1 MSDLVRDGTPLSS
14 VDTAW
19 LHMEDPT
26 NLMMVTGLFVL
37 DGPLS
42 VDELRR
48 TLNVRMTDCF
58 PRLRHRVRQRGATA
72 SWRVDPHFDVAS
84 HVHRV
89 GLPGPRGP
97 ESLRELVSDLM
108 STPLDFS
115 KPLWQCHLI
124 DDVGDGCA
132 VVMRVH
138 HCIGDGL
145 ALAHVL
151 LSMTDNLPIVETSLP
166 RVERRHLGHH
176 LADRV
181 EWLIDTTDAAVGA
194 VFQLAR
200 GVVRIAHEGVKATLH
215 PVHTLGLIRSAAEGA
230 RAMLGI
236 ITRPSDPR
244 TQFKGPLGVSKRVA
258 WSRPFPIDK
267 LKEIGRGLG
276 ATINDVLL
284 AAVAGGLRRY
294 LESHP
299 GQRPSAEIHA
309 MVPVNLRPPEQAED
323 LGNRF
328 GLVYLALP
336 VPVTDPLAR
345 LRLVKERMDA
355 LKHSPEPLASFQ
367 VLNALGLAPR
377 EVADP
382 LVNAFGS
389 KATAVMTNVIG
400 PKRPVYLCGRR
411 IRDLMFWVPQSGR
424 MGLGVSI
431 LSYDGRVTV
440 GVATDKG
447 LVGDPERIAEAFD
460 AELAGLVGWAVA
472 HQGAGLPGEV
482 RHGPANHERR
492 QTVRRHERPRPARR
506 ARP

>member
-1 MSDLVRDGTPLSS
+1 MPDVVRDGTPLSS

-72 SWRVDPHFDVAS
+72 SWSADPHFDVAA

-89 GLPGPRGP
+89 GLPGPSGP

-124 DDVGDGCA
+124 EGVGDGCA

-145 ALAHVL
+145 ALVHVL
-151 LSMTDNLPIVETSLP
+151 LSMTDDLPIVETNLP
-166 RVERRHLGHH
+166 CGERPHLGGH
-176 LADRV
+176 LADHV
-181 EWLIDTTDAAVGA
+181 EWLIDKTEAATGA
-194 VFQLAR
+194 VFQAAR
-200 GVVRIAHEGVKATLH
+200 GVGRIVHEGVEAALH
-215 PVHTLGLIRSAAEGA
+215 PVRTLGLIRSAADSA
-230 RAMLGI
+230 KTLLGI

-244 TQFKGPLGVSKRVA
+244 TLFKGPLGVSKRVA
-258 WSRPFPIDK
+258 WSRPFPIDQ
-267 LKEIGRGLG
+267 LKAIGRRLG

-299 GQRPSAEIHA
+299 GQKPSLDIHA
-309 MVPVNLRPPEQAED
+309 MVPVNLRPPGQADD

-345 LRLVKERMDA
+345 LRLIKERMDA
-355 LKHSPEPLASFQ
+355 LKRSPEPLASFQ
-367 VLNALGLAPR
+367 VLSALGLAPR

-382 LVNAFGS
+382 LVNVFGS

-400 PKRPVYLCGRR
+400 PKQPIYFCERR
-411 IRDLMFWVPQSGR
+411 VRDLMFWVPQSGR

-440 GVATDKG
+440 GVATDRG
-447 LVGDPERIAEAFD
+447 LVADPERIAEAFD
-460 AELAGLVGWAVA
+460 AELAGLVRWAVA
-472 HQGAGLPGEV
+472 RAAVPPKPNGHD
-482 RHGPANHERR
+482 PANHGRR
-492 QTVRRHERPRPARR
+492 QTVRRHESPRPARR
-506 ARP
+506 ARH